1 MPSISFLF
9 FFIFRNGH
17 TRIFVAVGV
26 FSPLSKVLYM
36 YVCIGCYEIAIK
48 CLKLNEEK
56 HNRRR
61 R

>member
-9 FFIFRNGH
+9 FFIFRDGH
-17 TRIFVAVGV
+17 TRIFVTVGV

>member
-1 MPSISFLF
+1 MPNISFF
-9 FFIFRNGH
+9 FFIFRDGH

-26 FSPLSKVLYM
+26 FSPLSKVIYM

>member
-9 FFIFRNGH
+9 FFIFRDGH
-17 TRIFVAVGV
+17 TRIFVAIGV

-36 YVCIGCYEIAIK
+36 YVCVGCYEIAIK

>member
-9 FFIFRNGH
+9 FFIFRDGH